1 MPDTPRNED
10 DDEPRKRF
18 PIQRKRLGTIK
29 FVHEKGEYG
38 FIEAEDFRDDVFF
51 HHTVWESAESGDSDG
66 ARRSEN
72 PLSGSLVDKWVE
84 FEIDDEI
91 FSTEKKLR
99 AKVVRLTDRP
109 QGRKLKASDAT
120 FKMPRHH
127 PKARR
132 KKPNWRK

>member
-1 MPDTPRNED
+1 MP
-10 DDEPRKRF
+10 
-18 PIQRKRLGTIK
+18 QGTIK
-29 FVHEKGEYG
+29 KVLVEKGFG
-38 FIEAEDFRDDVFF
+38 FISQIAEGSDVFF

-66 ARRSEN
+66 TRRSEN